1 MQKVYEFFEKVH
13 FKIEELQEKRMEILN
28 TLKNRDDIS
37 FDEVIAK
44 GKELELLR
52 EKIWAIE
59 EAIHG

>member
-13 FKIEELQEKRMEILN
+13 SKIEELQEKRMEILN

-37 FDEVIAK
+37 FEEVMKK
-44 GKELELLR
+44 GKELELLL
-52 EKIWAIE
+52 EKIRTIE